1 MKTSRLAVPA
11 NPCEVAQQ
19 RALVSRHPLEIRHR
33 IPTEWYH
40 QLFAALLCL
49 GAIGQ
54 SVEAAAV
61 NLAWNPNPEPDIA
74 GYLISYGTS
83 PGNYSSTQATGNVTS
98 ATLSGLQE
106 GQTYY
111 FSLKAVNTAG
121 LQSASSAE
129 VSQYVELAA
138 PVNQA
143 PVAIGQTVITDKYTA
158 VPITLAASDANGDA
172 LVYTIVNA
180 PSMGSLSG
188 TAPNLTYT
196 PRGSGTDQFQF
207 AVSDGAFTSNLGTVS
222 ITISEQPIELTSQI
236 LDRSLT
242 SIHSVSSEET
252 NGEDGRAVN
261 AIDGAS
267 ATYWC
272 SKWSILPPHYI
283 ALDLGASR
291 QISGMRYSPTKDGDP
306 DGNIT
311 RYEIHTSTDGT
322 NWTLRASG
330 TWTANGS
337 DRDVAFSPVT
347 GRYIKLTSTADRYGC
362 ASEVQ
367 AFCMLPNLQLTSQ
380 ILDRSLT
387 SIHSVSSEETNAEDS
402 GALKAIDGISS
413 TYWCSKW
420 SILPPHYIALDLGA
434 SRQIS
439 GMRYSPT
446 KDGDPDGNITR
457 YEIHTSTDGTNWTL
471 RASGTWTANGSDRD
485 VAFSPVTG
493 RYIKL
498 TSTADRYGCASE
510 VQAFCILPS
519 VDNPPPPP
527 PPPTLTAQSLNV
539 QTDED
544 VAIGITLSGTHSK
557 GAALSYVILTQP
569 TRGTLSGTAPNLT
582 YTPIAGQSGADSFTY
597 KTNDGAYDSNTATV
611 SITINPVNSAPI
623 AASQSVST
631 DEDTAVAVTLAA
643 NDADGDSLIYTIVNG
658 PSMGTLSGTAPQL
671 TYTPLANVNG
681 NDSFTFRV
689 GDGTAN
695 SNTATVSITVRATN
709 DTPLAQSQEVIA
721 LEDKSVGISLYA
733 TDKDADS
740 LSYRIVGAPAK
751 GRLSGTAPNLTY
763 TPDRDLNGSDSFTFV
778 ANDGTTDSGL
788 ATVLIAITPVN
799 DAPVAAARFVSTDAD
814 KPAVIVLSAN
824 DKDGD
829 ALTYAIVSQPMKGVL
844 TGTPPRVTYTPYPG
858 AEGSDSLSFRVH
870 DGTVNSNTA
879 SVSITLVP
887 VVDPNANE
895 APEFQFER
903 IRRAK
908 AKVGVEYTSTSLAG
922 TAIDPEGESVIYTR
936 SSGPEWLVVSP
947 DGSIS
952 GTPTQE
958 SQGVNSFTIRAMD
971 AGGAYSEASLEI
983 EVESNGLPLPWTLA
997 TLGSVHELSEAS
1009 GDQSAIR
1016 LLSSGVLAGT
1026 ADSGLFA
1033 WQTLS
1038 GDGAITVRIRE
1049 LENTDTATRVGLM
1062 IRESLAANS
1071 KHTFVGT
1078 DGRGYVRWIRR
1089 TKPDGGTST
1098 SSVAVAAPLGLWLR
1112 LIREGTVVSAFT
1124 SSNGSDWTRVGR
1136 VNVDLGTTCYFGLSA
1151 HSGSAD
1157 KLSAAVFDNITVTP

>member
-1 MKTSRLAVPA
+1 
-11 NPCEVAQQ
+11 
-19 RALVSRHPLEIRHR
+19 
-33 IPTEWYH
+33 
-40 QLFAALLCL
+40 
-49 GAIGQ
+49 
-54 SVEAAAV
+54 
-61 NLAWNPNPEPDIA
+61 
-74 GYLISYGTS
+74 
-83 PGNYSSTQATGNVTS
+83 
-98 ATLSGLQE
+98 
-106 GQTYY
+106 
-111 FSLKAVNTAG
+111 
-121 LQSASSAE
+121 
-129 VSQYVELAA
+129 
-138 PVNQA
+138 
-143 PVAIGQTVITDKYTA
+143 
-158 VPITLAASDANGDA
+158 
-172 LVYTIVNA
+172 
-180 PSMGSLSG
+180 
-188 TAPNLTYT
+188 
-196 PRGSGTDQFQF
+196 
-207 AVSDGAFTSNLGTVS
+207 
-222 ITISEQPIELTSQI
+222 
-236 LDRSLT
+236 
-242 SIHSVSSEET
+242 
-252 NGEDGRAVN
+252 
-261 AIDGAS
+261 
-267 ATYWC
+267 
-272 SKWSILPPHYI
+272 
-283 ALDLGASR
+283 
-291 QISGMRYSPTKDGDP
+291 
-306 DGNIT
+306 
-311 RYEIHTSTDGT
+311 
-322 NWTLRASG
+322 
-330 TWTANGS
+330 
-337 DRDVAFSPVT
+337 
-347 GRYIKLTSTADRYGC
+347 
-362 ASEVQ
+362 
-367 AFCMLPNLQLTSQ
+367 
-380 ILDRSLT
+380 
-387 SIHSVSSEETNAEDS
+387 
-402 GALKAIDGISS
+402 
-413 TYWCSKW
+413 
-420 SILPPHYIALDLGA
+420 
-434 SRQIS
+434 
-439 GMRYSPT
+439 
-446 KDGDPDGNITR
+446 
-457 YEIHTSTDGTNWTL
+457 
-471 RASGTWTANGSDRD
+471 
-485 VAFSPVTG
+485 
-493 RYIKL
+493 
-498 TSTADRYGCASE
+498 
-510 VQAFCILPS
+510 
-519 VDNPPPPP
+519 
-527 PPPTLTAQSLNV
+527 LTAQSLNV

-971 AGGAYSEASLEI
+971 AGGAYSEAALEI